1 MIEFAMKPD
10 QICLTLSDLSDLT
23 DLPQFSSPT
32 HVSGLR

>member
-10 QICLTLSDLSDLT
+10 QICLTLSDLT